1 MLAYSA
7 LIWINR
13 RRRECRRATT
23 PARRGSAGWRKIDH
37 EIRLPARRIPLAI
50 VAGRGDHLSTLRR
63 ESVAEEACMADKPS
77 GPRCAALVGPYLSGK
92 TTLLEALLFAS
103 GTISRRGNQK
113 EGNTVGDHAAEARD
127 RQMSTEINVA
137 RGVFLDDPWTFLDCP
152 GSVELAWE
160 AQNALLASDVA
171 IVVCEPEIERAL
183 TLAPLFKFLDD
194 NEIPHMVFINKMDT
208 ASARVSEV
216 LAALQG
222 VSQRPLVLRQVPV
235 PGAENAPQGYVDL
248 VSERAYKYKP
258 GQASDLIKL
267 PDEMLDE
274 EKSIRAG
281 LVEKLADF
289 DDKLLE
295 QLLEDVQPS
304 KQEIYGHLTQNLRR
318 DLIVPVLLG
327 AAQLDHG
334 VRRLLKALRHETPE
348 CGSAATRLKLDPKS
362 SDTVAT
368 VIKTYHPPST
378 GKLSLVRV
386 WSGQVAEGMT
396 LHDGT
401 GAAAR
406 VAGVLRLVGSQAT
419 KIASAGAGE
428 VVALARLDGVATGA
442 ALSSGTA
449 PKFAPPPLPA
459 AVYGLAIAA
468 DKRTDDVKLTAAIAR
483 LIEEDPTL
491 SLEHNAEL
499 QEMILW
505 GQGDIHLQIAMD
517 RLKTKYNLP
526 VTGRRPLLP
535 YKETIKAGTALHA
548 RFKRQSGGHGQFADI
563 QIEVKPLPRGTGHV
577 FKDAVVGGAIPR
589 NYIPAV
595 EEGVTEYLKRGP
607 LGFPVVDVAVTL
619 VSGQFHAVDSS
630 DQAFKTVARQAMTE
644 AMPKCDPVLLEPIHH
659 VEISVPNAFT
669 SRVQRI
675 ISGRRGQILGFD
687 AKPGWPGWDSVA
699 ANLPM
704 SELHDLIV
712 ELRSVTLGVG
722 TYVTRF
728 DHLQEL
734 SGKLAEKALQ
744 TRAGEAAQ

>member
-1 MLAYSA
+1 MSD
-7 LIWINR
+7 
-13 RRRECRRATT
+13 
-23 PARRGSAGWRKIDH
+23 RG
-37 EIRLPARRIPLAI
+37 L
-50 VAGRGDHLSTLRR
+50 
-63 ESVAEEACMADKPS
+63 

-103 GTISRRGNQK
+103 GTIHRRGNQK
-113 EGNTVGDHAAEARD
+113 DGNTVGDSSPEART

-137 RGVFLDDPWTFLDCP
+137 RAIYLDDPWTFLDCP

-160 AQNALLASDVA
+160 AQSAILASDVA

-194 NEIPHMVFINKMDT
+194 HEIPHMVFINKMDT

-235 PGAENAPQGYVDL
+235 AGIEGAPQGYVDL

-267 PDEMLDE
+267 PDEVVDE
-274 EKSIRAG
+274 EQSIRAG

-289 DDKLLE
+289 DDELLA

-304 KQEIYGHLTQNLRR
+304 KEEIYRHLTQNLRR
-318 DLIVPVLLG
+318 DLIVPVFLG
-327 AAQLDHG
+327 AAAQDHG
-334 VRRLLKALRHETPE
+334 VRRLLKALRHETPDVAVT
-348 CGSAATRLKLDPKS
+348 AARQKLDPKKT
-362 SDTVAT
+362 DTVAQ
-368 VIKTYHPPST
+368 VIKTYHPPNA

-386 WSGQVAEGMT
+386 WSGQVSEGMS
-396 LHDGT
+396 LNGV
-401 GAAAR
+401 R
-406 VAGVLRLVGSQAT
+406 VAGVLRMLGAQTT
-419 KIASAGAGE
+419 KVPSAVPGD
-428 VVALARLDGVATGA
+428 VVALARLEGIATGTI
-442 ALSSGTA
+442 LSSAT
-449 PKFAPPPLPA
+449 PPGIDHLALPA
-459 AVYGLAIAA
+459 PAYGLAIAA
-468 DKRTDDVKLTAAIAR
+468 ERRSEDVKLSGAITR

-491 SLEHNAEL
+491 SVEHNAEL
-499 QEMILW
+499 QEIVLW
-505 GQGDIHLQIAMD
+505 GQGDIHLQIALE
-517 RLKTKYNLP
+517 RLKQRYGLG
-526 VTGRRPLLP
+526 VTARRPSVP
-535 YKETIKAGTALHA
+535 YKESIKGGTAQHS

-563 QIEVKPLPRGTGHV
+563 QIEVKPLPRGTGHL

-595 EEGVTEYLKRGP
+595 EEGVMEYLKRGP

-619 VSGQFHAVDSS
+619 ITGQFHDVDSS
-630 DQAFKTVARQAMTE
+630 DQAFKTCARQAMSE
-644 AMPKCDPVLLEPIHH
+644 AMPKCNPALLEPIHH
-659 VEISVPNAFT
+659 VEIAVPNAFT

-675 ISGRRGQILGFD
+675 VSGRRGQILGFD
-687 AKPGWPGWDSVA
+687 AKPGWSGWDSVA
-699 ANLPM
+699 ANMPA

-722 TYVTRF
+722 TYTTRF

-734 SGKLAEKALQ
+734 TGKLAEKVLHDHG
-744 TRAGEAAQ
+744 GEAA

>member
-1 MLAYSA
+1 
-7 LIWINR
+7 
-13 RRRECRRATT
+13 
-23 PARRGSAGWRKIDH
+23 
-37 EIRLPARRIPLAI
+37 
-50 VAGRGDHLSTLRR
+50 
-63 ESVAEEACMADKPS
+63 
-77 GPRCAALVGPYLSGK
+77 LVGPYLSGK

-103 GTISRRGNQK
+103 GTINRRGNQK
-113 EGNTVGDHAAEARD
+113 DGNTVGDATPEARA

-137 RGVFLDDPWTFLDCP
+137 RATYLDDPWSFLDCP

-160 AQNALLASDVA
+160 AQNAMLAADVA
-171 IVVCEPEIERAL
+171 VVVCEPEVERAL
-183 TLAPLFKFLDD
+183 TLGPLFKFLDD
-194 NEIPHMVFINKMDT
+194 YEIPHMVFINKMDT

-235 PGAENAPQGYVDL
+235 APAEGAPQGYVDL

-267 PDEMLDE
+267 PDEVADE
-274 EKSIRAG
+274 EKTGRGA

-304 KQEIYGHLTQNLRR
+304 KEDIYRHLTQNLRR
-318 DLIVPVLLG
+318 DLIVPVFLG
-327 AAQLDHG
+327 AAAQDHG

-348 CGSAATRLKLDPKS
+348 VATTAARLKLDPTAA
-362 SDTVAT
+362 DTVAN
-368 VIKTYHPPST
+368 VIKTYHPPNA

-386 WSGQVAEGMT
+386 WSGQVTEGMA
-396 LHDGT
+396 LNGV
-401 GAAAR
+401 R
-406 VAGVLRLVGSQAT
+406 VAGVLKLLGAQAS
-419 KIASAGAGE
+419 KVASAAPGE
-428 VVALARLDGVATGA
+428 VVALARLEGIA
-442 ALSSGTA
+442 SGTVLSTGT
-449 PKFAPPPLPA
+449 PPALAKPPIPHP
-459 AVYGLAIAA
+459 VYGLAIAA
-468 DKRTDDVKLTAAIAR
+468 QNRNDDVKLSGALQR

-499 QEMILW
+499 QEMVLW
-505 GQGDIHLQIAMD
+505 GQGDIHLQIALD
-517 RLKTKYNLP
+517 RLKNRFNLATLSRKP
-526 VTGRRPLLP
+526 QIP
-535 YKETIKAGTALHA
+535 YKETIKLPGSIHS

-563 QIEVKPLPRGTGHV
+563 QIEVKPLPRGTGHA

-595 EEGVTEYLKRGP
+595 EEGVADYLKRGP

-619 VSGQFHAVDSS
+619 ITGQFHDVDSS
-630 DQAFKTVARQAMTE
+630 DQAFKTVARQAMSA
-644 AMPKCDPVLLEPIHH
+644 AMPKCNPVLLEPICH
-659 VEISVPNAFT
+659 VSISVPNAFT

-675 ISGRRGQILGFD
+675 VSGRRGQILGFD
-687 AKPGWPGWDSVA
+687 GKQGWEGWDQVE
-699 ANLPM
+699 ANMPM
-704 SELHDLIV
+704 LELHDLIV

-722 TYVTRF
+722 TYAARF

-734 SGKLAEKALQ
+734 TGKLAEKVLQ